1 MAKRSILCQIYF
13 TKLQNKDE
21 VIFILLFIKRER
33 NGVYLCNVHTYLPIS
48 KLDTVMWKYEN

>member
-1 MAKRSILCQIYF
+1 MAKRSILCHIYF

-21 VIFILLFIKRER
+21 VIFILLFIKWER
-33 NGVYLCNVHTYLPIS
+33 NGVYLYNVHTYLPIS